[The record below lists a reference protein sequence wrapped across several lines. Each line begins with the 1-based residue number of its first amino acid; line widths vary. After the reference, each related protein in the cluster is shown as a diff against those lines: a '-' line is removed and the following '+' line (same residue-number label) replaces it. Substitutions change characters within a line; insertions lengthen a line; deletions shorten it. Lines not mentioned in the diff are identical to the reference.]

1 MVLEEGLDI
10 SILPET
16 LKEDFDQ
23 LDRLE
28 GQYRVTAC
36 LMELGDLEVL
46 SSRNGPPCSFCN
58 VKEKLEQMKTL
69 LENLKSTL
77 TISKVILIDLFQSC
91 ILRQE

>member
-23 LDRLE
+23 VDRLE
-28 GQYRVTAC
+28 GQYKVTAC
-36 LMELGDLEVL
+36 LVELGDLEVF

-58 VKEKLEQMKTL
+58 VKEKNEQMKTL
-69 LENLKSTL
+69 LENLKTIL
-77 TISKVILIDLFQSC
+77 TFSKVILID
-91 ILRQE
+91 

>member
-36 LMELGDLEVL
+36 LMELDDLEVL

-58 VKEKLEQMKTL
+58 VKENAEHAKTI
-69 LENLKSTL
+69 LENIKPIITF
-77 TISKVILIDLFQSC
+77 SKVILID
-91 ILRQE
+91 